1 MLNLSSLEK
10 LSNEELLKLNEE
22 YSKAIT
28 DNTTFLNNFDLHIE
42 NFKSCY
48 FVLERK
54 VKDINIFF
62 KSNFRLDAIEN
73 GLLFKSIERHLVFDH
88 NTKLQWESMLNDIIE
103 TYHRLLTLNYN
114 TFPAISIGRTS
125 FISDKIFNCN
135 RKSYASE
142 FHLFDFEIE
151 TLTGSSGRFPGQGTE
166 IFNLEGLGSYKS
178 LSYPLNIPADIKNID
193 LPREIAE
200 KSIYE
205 KDINIKN
212 SNHEKRLRKIE
223 LILRARK
230 KGKEKIENTGYVYV
244 LSNEAYK
251 NIYKIGSTYG
261 IPEERAE
268 ELTGTGHLTPFKV
281 ELSIEI
287 KSAEFYEKKIH
298 SLLNSYRVKQNR
310 EFFEL
315 DLDKIKNC
323 LKQVSVISE
332 KGLKEISLTDLKK
345 EIRL

>member
-10 LSNEELLKLNEE
+10 LSNEELLKLNKE
-22 YSKAIT
+22 YSKAIS
-28 DNTTFLNNFDLHIE
+28 DNITFLNNFDLHIE
-42 NFKSCY
+42 NFKSY
-48 FVLERK
+48 YWDLERK

-62 KSNFRLDAIEN
+62 KSNFRLDKIET
-73 GLLFKSIERHLVFDH
+73 GLLSKSIERHLVFDY
-88 NTKLQWESMLNDIIE
+88 NAKLQWELMLNDIIE
-103 TYHRLLTLNYN
+103 AYHRLLTLNYN
-114 TFPAISIGRTS
+114 TFPRISIGRTS
-125 FISDKIFNCN
+125 FISDKIFNCK
-135 RKSYASE
+135 RKSFASE

-151 TLTGSSGRFPGQGTE
+151 TLTESAGRFPGEGNE

-178 LSYPLNIPADIKNID
+178 LSYQLNIPADIKNID

-223 LILRARK
+223 LILRSRK
-230 KGKEKIENTGYVYV
+230 KNTEKIENVGYVYV
-244 LSNEAYK
+244 LSNKAYE

-261 IPEERAE
+261 LPEERAE

-281 ELSIEI
+281 VGKI
-287 KSAEFYEKKIH
+287 KIRSAEYYEKSIH
-298 SLLNSYRVKQNR
+298 KLLKDYRVKQNR

-315 DLDKIKNC
+315 DLDQIKKC
-323 LKQVSVISE
+323 LKQVSLISE
-332 KGLKEISLTDLKK
+332 KGSKKISLNDLKK
-345 EIRL
+345 EIKF